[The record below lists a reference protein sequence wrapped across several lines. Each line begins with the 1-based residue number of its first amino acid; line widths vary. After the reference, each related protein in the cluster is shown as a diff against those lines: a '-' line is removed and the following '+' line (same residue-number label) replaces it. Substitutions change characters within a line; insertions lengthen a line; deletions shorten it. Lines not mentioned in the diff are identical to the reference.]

1 MESQDLISE
10 QDLISAKRA
19 EHVCSLGTPQQRNY
33 SAHWLDF
40 TVCTDLK
47 GSFLLCAN
55 SHLLYICSVQLSFI
69 RLSDNQHSTGR
80 SWDAGM

>member
-55 SHLLYICSVQLSFI
+55 SHLQWAVSFPLADLSFG
-69 RLSDNQHSTGR
+69 LPVLF
-80 SWDAGM
+80 

>member
-10 QDLISAKRA
+10 QDLISATRA

-47 GSFLLCAN
+47 DSFLLCAN
-55 SHLLYICSVQLSFI
+55 SHLLYIFAVYSF
-69 RLSDNQHSTGR
+69 HS
-80 SWDAGM
+80 